1 MLAIS
6 VEQWDDEL
14 RFEDYGAN
22 YKINLTDGK
31 FYYYPYDTKYAR
43 IPYSTSI
50 KFNKFINL
58 IILNIL
64 DGASKIFALQKSM
77 LKIIHFNLCELFC
90 HPQTVHK

>member
-50 KFNKFINL
+50 KFNKFIN
-58 IILNIL
+58 
-64 DGASKIFALQKSM
+64 
-77 LKIIHFNLCELFC
+77 
-90 HPQTVHK
+90 